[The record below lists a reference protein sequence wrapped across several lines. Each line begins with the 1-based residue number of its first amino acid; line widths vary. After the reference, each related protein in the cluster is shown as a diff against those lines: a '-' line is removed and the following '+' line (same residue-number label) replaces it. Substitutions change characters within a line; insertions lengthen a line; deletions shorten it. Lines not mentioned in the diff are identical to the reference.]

1 MPETLL
7 EVLDPGLE
15 RGDVVLQ
22 LRKIAFDDVAP
33 AVLVGEARLDP
44 AQGLRDRVVLL
55 LEPLESPIDVIEV
68 AEHLLTQLGD
78 LLTQLG
84 DLLTHLRE
92 LAGNLRELGAE
103 KFNELRV

>member
-33 AVLVGEARLDP
+33 AALVGEARLDP

-68 AEHLLTQLGD
+68 AEHLLTNLGD
-78 LLTQLG
+78 LALDRVETTVDRG
-84 DLLTHLRE
+84 E
-92 LAGNLRELGAE
+92 LAAQE
-103 KFNELRV
+103 FNELRVLRCG